1 MMDLPLRCLLPL
13 VPQQTLKA
21 SLPAYWGILISIP
34 CCRDSDEETCVAYVA
49 LGFLASKLPVA
60 YCRDL
65 VVMLRIWSRML

>member
-13 VPQQTLKA
+13 VPQQTLEA

-34 CCRDSDEETCVAYVA
+34 CCRDSDEETCVACVA
-49 LGFLASKLPVA
+49 LEFLASKLA

-65 VVMLRIWSRML
+65 VVMLRIWLRML